1 MRLVGTKLMKVFAG
15 ILSAAAFACTLLS
28 GAPASAVP
36 FQVLLERDTDA
47 DAGAEVFLVTYDSFA
62 DLLSNDFS
70 ASSFSQLNINANF
83 SAGGLAFDGSAYQL
97 LLERDTDADAGS
109 EVFLVTYDSYA
120 DLLSNDFSASS
131 FSQLNINANFSAGGL
146 AATVPPVPIPPALWL
161 FGSGLIGLA
170 GIARRKKAA

>member
-1 MRLVGTKLMKVFAG
+1 MKIFAG
-15 ILSAAAFACTLLS
+15 IPSAAVFWCSLLS
-28 GAPASAVP
+28 SVPASAVP
-36 FQVLLERDTDA
+36 L
-47 DAGAEVFLVTYDSFA
+47 
-62 DLLSNDFS
+62 
-70 ASSFSQLNINANF
+70 
-83 SAGGLAFDGSAYQL
+83 QL